1 MANTQMNLNTT
12 MSPHKLTV
20 NDEMSA
26 SITNAIDHLASD
38 GSFFTRVRLRGARSR
53 EALKLAET
61 ALKES
66 MAAKN
71 RTFVVAVGL
80 AEDLARKLLLSDSM
94 RNTEAV
100 EREITQTINDAL
112 RNFERLITEREQAA
126 YMVELER
133 IADAQAMRDAGK
145 MSDRRFEQLVTSI
158 EESTDKI
165 VEGVHETTR
174 EILGNLR
181 HRFNAALRQSGG
193 AA

>member
-1 MANTQMNLNTT
+1 MDNTQTNLRTT
-12 MSPHKLTV
+12 MSPHKLSV

-38 GSFFTRVRLRGARSR
+38 GTFLTRMRLRGARSR

-112 RNFERLITEREQAA
+112 RNFERLITERELAA
-126 YMVELER
+126 YTIELER
-133 IADAQAMRDAGK
+133 IGEAQAMRDASK
-145 MSDRRFEQLVTSI
+145 LSDRRFEQLVTSI

-165 VEGVHETTR
+165 VAGVHETTR

-181 HRFNAALRQSGG
+181 NRFNAALRQSGG

>member
-1 MANTQMNLNTT
+1 MDNTQTNLRTT
-12 MSPHKLTV
+12 MSPHKLNV

-38 GSFFTRVRLRGARSR
+38 GTFFTRMRLRGARSR

-112 RNFERLITEREQAA
+112 RNFERLITERELAA
-126 YMVELER
+126 YTIELER
-133 IADAQAMRDAGK
+133 IGEAQAMRDAGK
-145 MSDRRFEQLVTSI
+145 LSDRRFEQLVTSI

-165 VEGVHETTR
+165 VAGVHETTR

-181 HRFNAALRQSGG
+181 NRFNAALRQSGG

>member
-1 MANTQMNLNTT
+1 MDNTQTNLRTT
-12 MSPHKLTV
+12 MSPHKLSV

-26 SITNAIDHLASD
+26 SITNVIDHLASD
-38 GSFFTRVRLRGARSR
+38 GTFFTRMRLRGARSR

-112 RNFERLITEREQAA
+112 RNFERLITERELAA
-126 YMVELER
+126 YTIELER
-133 IADAQAMRDAGK
+133 IGEAQAMRDAGK
-145 MSDRRFEQLVTSI
+145 LSDRRFEQLVTSI

-165 VEGVHETTR
+165 VAGVHETTR

-181 HRFNAALRQSGG
+181 NRFNAALRQSGG

>member
-1 MANTQMNLNTT
+1 MANTQTNLHTA

-38 GSFFTRVRLRGARSR
+38 GTFFTRVRLRGARSR

-133 IADAQAMRDAGK
+133 IAEAQTMRDAGK
-145 MSDRRFEQLVTSI
+145 LSDRRFEQLVTSI

-181 HRFNAALRQSGG
+181 HRFNAALRQSDG

>member
-1 MANTQMNLNTT
+1 MANNQINLHTT

-38 GSFFTRVRLRGARSR
+38 GSLFTRLRLRGARSR

-71 RTFVVAVGL
+71 RTFVVAVGY
-80 AEDLARKLLLSDSM
+80 AEDLARKLLLSDAL

-100 EREITQTINDAL
+100 EREITQIINDAL
-112 RNFERLITEREQAA
+112 GNFERVVTDREQAA

-133 IADAQAMRDAGK
+133 VAEAMRLREAGK
-145 MSDRRFEQLVTSI
+145 LSDRRFEQLVTSI

>member
-1 MANTQMNLNTT
+1 MDNTQTNLRTT
-12 MSPHKLTV
+12 MSPHKLSV

-38 GSFFTRVRLRGARSR
+38 GTFFTRMRLRGARSR

-112 RNFERLITEREQAA
+112 RNFERLITERELAA
-126 YMVELER
+126 YTIELER
-133 IADAQAMRDAGK
+133 IGEAQAMRDGGK
-145 MSDRRFEQLVTSI
+145 LSDRRFEQLVTSI

-165 VEGVHETTR
+165 VAGVHETTR

-181 HRFNAALRQSGG
+181 NRFNAALRQSGG

>member
-1 MANTQMNLNTT
+1 MDNTQTNLRTT
-12 MSPHKLTV
+12 MSPHKLSV

-38 GSFFTRVRLRGARSR
+38 GTFFTRMRLRGARSR

-112 RNFERLITEREQAA
+112 RNFERLITERELAA
-126 YMVELER
+126 YTIELER
-133 IADAQAMRDAGK
+133 IGEAQAMRDAGK
-145 MSDRRFEQLVTSI
+145 LSDRRFEQLVTSI

-165 VEGVHETTR
+165 VAGVHETTR

-181 HRFNAALRQSGG
+181 NRFNAALRQSGG

>member
-1 MANTQMNLNTT
+1 MDNTQTNLRTT
-12 MSPHKLTV
+12 MSPHKLSV

-38 GSFFTRVRLRGARSR
+38 GTFFTRMRLRGARSR

-112 RNFERLITEREQAA
+112 RNFERLITERELAA
-126 YMVELER
+126 YTIELER
-133 IADAQAMRDAGK
+133 IGEAQAMRDAGK
-145 MSDRRFEQLVTSI
+145 LSDRRFERFVTSI

-165 VEGVHETTR
+165 VAGVHETTR

-181 HRFNAALRQSGG
+181 NRFNAALRQSGG

>member
-1 MANTQMNLNTT
+1 MTNTQTNLHTA

-38 GSFFTRVRLRGARSR
+38 GSLFTRLRLRGARSR

-71 RTFVVAVGL
+71 RTFVVAVGY
-80 AEDLARKLLLSDSM
+80 AEDLARKLLLSDAL

-100 EREITQTINDAL
+100 EREITQIINDAL
-112 RNFERLITEREQAA
+112 GNFERVVTDREQAA

-133 IADAQAMRDAGK
+133 IAEAMRLREAGK
-145 MSDRRFEQLVTSI
+145 LSDRRFEQLVTSI

>member
-1 MANTQMNLNTT
+1 MANNQINLHTT

-38 GSFFTRVRLRGARSR
+38 GSLFTRLRLRGARSR

-71 RTFVVAVGL
+71 RTFVVAVGY
-80 AEDLARKLLLSDSM
+80 AEDLARKLLLSDAL

-100 EREITQTINDAL
+100 EREITQIINDAL
-112 RNFERLITEREQAA
+112 GNFERVVTDREQAA

-133 IADAQAMRDAGK
+133 IAEAMRLREAGK
-145 MSDRRFEQLVTSI
+145 LSDRRFEQLVTSI

-181 HRFNAALRQSGG
+181 HRFNVALRQSCG